1 MTIAVSFAWILCCGD
16 AMNLIRMQVSVD
28 QGKYG
33 WLYLDRRANP
43 GSHMYKGYISRKKD
57 I

>member
-1 MTIAVSFAWILCCGD
+1 
-16 AMNLIRMQVSVD
+16 MNLIRMQISVD
-28 QGKYG
+28 QGKYE